1 MRFYLKNLLL
11 LKNLALLVG
20 LLLVISGCDK
30 ELAELDENKVLKKL
44 SVQEQELI
52 NSTNNLSMDIL
63 KAEYLQNEHENFLF
77 SPMSVGM
84 ALGMVYNSVG
94 EKEKTQIQHF
104 MGLESLVEKEIN
116 KSYNEL
122 LSFLQVSN
130 ELEISYANSL
140 WFSSKIN
147 INEDFR
153 TRVMA
158 YYDAEISELNFYK
171 SSSFELI
178 NNWGNLK
185 TNGNFE
191 KLIEIAPLKNTDIF
205 FINAF
210 SLNASWKQNNNFF
223 QTKSDFYTSQ
233 GEKLKINTLNWD
245 GMNVKLN
252 ENDVCSFL
260 EIPFENDQFLF
271 SVVQPDEK
279 GTLIDFIESFT
290 IDELKYLTENSYD
303 FKANVSLPDINFS
316 SDKPLKSTLS
326 NMGLKDLF
334 LPTTDLSPSF
344 IEKNNRISEINH
356 KAKINLKTNLPAYY
370 SGATFTDS
378 NLKLYAVNQPFLY
391 FVRDKHTQTVLF
403 AGYFANPKE

>member
-11 LKNLALLVG
+11 LKNLVLLVG
-20 LLLVISGCDK
+20 MLLVISGCDK

-63 KAEYLQNEHENFLF
+63 KAEYLQNGHENFLF

-191 KLIEIAPLKNTDIF
+191 KLIKIAPLKNTDIF

-279 GTLIDFIESFT
+279 ESLIDFIESFT

-344 IEKNNRISEINH
+344 IEKNNKISEINH
-356 KAKINLKTNLPAYY
+356 KAKISLKTNLSAYNN
-370 SGATFTDS
+370 GETFTDS

-391 FVRDKHTQTVLF
+391 FVRDKYTKTVLF
-403 AGYFANPKE
+403 AGYFTNPKE

>member
-1 MRFYLKNLLL
+1 MS
-11 LKNLALLVG
+11 
-20 LLLVISGCDK
+20 LVILGCDK

-44 SVQEQELI
+44 SVQELELI
-52 NSTNNLSMDIL
+52 NSTNNLTMDIL
-63 KAEYLQNEHENFLF
+63 KAEYQLSEHENFLF

-94 EKEKTQIQHF
+94 EREKFQIQHF

-122 LSFLQVSN
+122 LSFLQISN

-140 WFSSKIN
+140 WFSTDIN

-171 SSSFELI
+171 SSSYELI
-178 NNWGNLK
+178 NTWGSLK
-185 TNGNFE
+185 TNGTFE
-191 KLIEIAPLKNTDIF
+191 KLIEIAPLKNTDILF
-205 FINAF
+205 VNAF

-233 GEKLKINTLNWD
+233 GEKLKIKTLNWD

-252 ENDVCSFL
+252 ENGICSFL
-260 EIPFENDQFLF
+260 EIPFENDQFFF
-271 SVVQPDEK
+271 SVVQPDERES
-279 GTLIDFIESFT
+279 LVNFIETFT
-290 IDELKYLTENSYD
+290 IEELKYLTENAYEY
-303 FKANVSLPDINFS
+303 KANVSLPDINFA
-316 SDKPLKSTLS
+316 SDKSLKSTLS
-326 NMGLKDLF
+326 NLGLKDLF

-344 IEKNNRISEINH
+344 VEKNREISEMNH
-356 KAKINLKTNLPAYY
+356 KAKISFKINPSAYQ
-370 SGATFTDS
+370 STTTFADS
-378 NLKLYAVNQPFLY
+378 NLKLYSVNQPFLY
-391 FVRDKHTQTVLF
+391 FVRDKHTHTVLF
-403 AGYFANPKE
+403 AGYFANPQE